1 MKENEVLISVI
12 IPIYNVAPYLEKCV
26 HSVLNQSYKNLEI
39 ILVDDGSTDGCSKLC
54 DKFEM
59 SDNRVKVLH
68 QDNRGLVC
76 ARKVGIEAANGNY
89 VAFVDGDDWIEPGMY
104 EDLLKNIVVTNADF
118 VHSEW
123 YSEREGKISNRRSY
137 LGDIVYDETYDKRRL
152 LKNCL
157 TNPAMIDNTIFS
169 KLYKTDFFRSCYANV
184 PDDQSQGED
193 LLSFCEYILRSKTVA
208 VSKNAYYHYVYR
220 YDSLSHKE
228 DILLLSERCRCY
240 YHLER
245 TLLRFDCN
253 EDLLE
258 INRQLLERDILK
270 RLHIYKRLDIPHFYF
285 DPIEMLRNK
294 RVVLAG
300 AGKVGRDYYTQISK
314 YNWCNIV
321 AWADTHY
328 EKYSYDYAEVVG
340 LSELKNRE
348 FDLII
353 IAIKSEYSA
362 QEMKNSLVERGIPE
376 EKILWRVPKSH
387 LGFKECE

>member
-39 ILVDDGSTDGCSKLC
+39 ILVDDGSTDGCSQLC
-54 DKFEM
+54 DKLGV
-59 SDNRVKVLH
+59 SDHRVKVLH
-68 QDNRGLVC
+68 QENKGLVC
-76 ARKVGIEAANGNY
+76 ARKAGVEAAKGNY
-89 VAFVDGDDWIEPGMY
+89 VAFVDGDDWIESGMY
-104 EDLLKNIVVTNADF
+104 EDLLENIVVTNADF

-123 YSEREGKISNRRSY
+123 YSERDGVISNRHYY
-137 LGDIVYDETYDKRRL
+137 LGNIVFDETYDKQKL

-157 TNPAMIDNTIFS
+157 TNSNLLDNTIVS
-169 KLYKTDFFRSCYANV
+169 KLYKKDFFRSCYANV

-193 LLSFCEYILRSKTVA
+193 LLCFCESILRSKIVA

-220 YDSLSHKE
+220 NDSLSHKE

-245 TLLRFDCN
+245 ILFRFNCN

-258 INRQLLERDILK
+258 INRLLMEKDILK
-270 RLHIYKRLDIPHFYF
+270 RLHIYKKLDIPHLYF
-285 DPIEMLRNK
+285 HPIEMLRNK

-314 YNWCNIV
+314 YNWCKIV
-321 AWADTHY
+321 AWTDTHY
-328 EKYSYDYAEVVG
+328 DKYSYDYAEVVG
-340 LSELKNRE
+340 LNEIKNRE

-353 IAIKSEYSA
+353 IAIKSEYGA

-376 EKILWRVPKSH
+376 EKILWRMPKSQWD
-387 LGFKECE
+387 FEE

>member
-1 MKENEVLISVI
+1 M
-12 IPIYNVAPYLEKCV
+12 
-26 HSVLNQSYKNLEI
+26 
-39 ILVDDGSTDGCSKLC
+39 
-54 DKFEM
+54 
-59 SDNRVKVLH
+59 
-68 QDNRGLVC
+68 
-76 ARKVGIEAANGNY
+76 
-89 VAFVDGDDWIEPGMY
+89 
-104 EDLLKNIVVTNADF
+104 
-118 VHSEW
+118 
-123 YSEREGKISNRRSY
+123 
-137 LGDIVYDETYDKRRL
+137 
-152 LKNCL
+152 
-157 TNPAMIDNTIFS
+157 
-169 KLYKTDFFRSCYANV
+169 
-184 PDDQSQGED
+184 
-193 LLSFCEYILRSKTVA
+193 
-208 VSKNAYYHYVYR
+208 
-220 YDSLSHKE
+220 
-228 DILLLSERCRCY
+228 SERCRCY